1 MTMSI
6 SLQYTWYDAYQDPAL
21 LAAVQAVLDA
31 HQPPGVQLN
40 WETLLAAVSGGA
52 AETFLDME
60 GTLTFLD
67 MEGTFVGVAESSLIA
82 EPEAIRGD
90 PLDVVPMDFV
100 GAALDL
106 AAAGRPRWRLYPAQR
121 VLDRWRQHGAAHART
136 QRQLEQLYYE
146 QQPTRSDAWPE
157 TRQEMDAVVAH
168 AQLAIVRL
176 AQSVLRYQVPCRL
189 FT

>member
-21 LAAVQAVLDA
+21 LAAVQSVLDA
-31 HQPPGVQLN
+31 HQPPGVQLD
-40 WETLLAAVSGGA
+40 WEALIAAESGGA
-52 AETFLDME
+52 AETFLA
-60 GTLTFLD
+60 
-67 MEGTFVGVAESSLIA
+67 MEGTFVGVAESSLIV

-168 AQLAIVRL
+168 AQLAIVRV
-176 AQSVLRYQVPCRL
+176 AQSVLHYQVPCRL